1 MEELKDKLHTMILMM
16 KSNRRKILCRYCNWL
31 TTSNSLLERVFN
43 LDDSKILQKD
53 GKFICFAI
61 IHEEGCN
68 GQYDCTCLTQYS
80 ERRIKIYFFSPLFAK
95 MISVLPSELY
105 FSMNPN
111 GSLSVTLLPIELYT
125 MDEEVRCKITP
136 VGTNKDEM
144 DKENEREK
152 EYSIEFMKVR
162 DEFNSLIC
170 EYLKLAFNE
179 PTLLPPFLLDDEGP
193 TMRLSELIAWLE
205 ESE

>member
-1 MEELKDKLHTMILMM
+1 
-16 KSNRRKILCRYCNWL
+16 
-31 TTSNSLLERVFN
+31 
-43 LDDSKILQKD
+43 
-53 GKFICFAI
+53 
-61 IHEEGCN
+61 
-68 GQYDCTCLTQYS
+68 
-80 ERRIKIYFFSPLFAK
+80 
-95 MISVLPSELY
+95 
-105 FSMNPN
+105 
-111 GSLSVTLLPIELYT
+111 
-125 MDEEVRCKITP
+125 
-136 VGTNKDEM
+136 M

-152 EYSIEFMKVR
+152 EYSIKFMKVR